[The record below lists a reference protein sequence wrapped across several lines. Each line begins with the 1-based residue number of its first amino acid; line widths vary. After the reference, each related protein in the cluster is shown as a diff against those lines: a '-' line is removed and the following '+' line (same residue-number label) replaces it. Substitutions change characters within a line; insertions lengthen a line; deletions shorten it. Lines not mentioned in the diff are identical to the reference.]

1 MLGAIY
7 LVVSCSYDRRTKISL
22 SLSQRV
28 TADLVVTTISFA
40 SLNTVWQI
48 LVVEQSCLLINKN
61 LIKTDGP
68 KVIQFK
74 ASFA

>member
-1 MLGAIY
+1 MLGAIH
-7 LVVSCSYDRRTKISL
+7 LVVSCTYDRRTKISL
-22 SLSQRV
+22 SLSLSV
-28 TADLVVTTISFA
+28 LLPISLSQQYL
-40 SLNTVWQI
+40 SLGQI

-61 LIKTDGP
+61 PIKTDGP